1 MYIPWLQDWPIES
14 NWTIKFHAYSCVKND
29 QQIQVTCLTSGAAP
43 RAPKPSARLTLALA
57 MKACSQW
64 PFSHWNFWIWSAALI
79 REVEIMQGKVCEHL
93 RNKICY
99 NLLLENSELCVETC
113 WKLILSCRNLWTS
126 FNIFQNSSAS
136 SSPPP
141 SSTCP
146 DSDSPE
152 LVESPLKFK
161 LLHVLK
167 VAKLRRAMTHSLDSL
182 PWKVFVIL
190 VEICWDD
197 PHMAT
202 RDFFV

>member
-1 MYIPWLQDWPIES
+1 MCK
-14 NWTIKFHAYSCVKND
+14 KFD

-64 PFSHWNFWIWSAALI
+64 PLSHWNFWIWSTALI
-79 REVEIMQGKVCEHL
+79 REVQIQGKVCEHL

-99 NLLLENSELCVETC
+99 NWVYWETRSCV
-113 WKLILSCRNLWTS
+113 WKLVGNWFFHVEICEHLLTS

-136 SSPPP
+136 SSPPS

-152 LVESPLKFK
+152 LVESPLKFM

-190 VEICWDD
+190 VEICGDD
-197 PHMAT
+197 PQMAT
-202 RDFFV
+202 CDFFV